1 MEEMSSNIQQNA
13 DNARQTEAIAQK
25 AASDAKSSG
34 EAVGKT
40 VAAMRKISEKISI
53 VEEIARQTNLLAL
66 NAAIEAARAGEHGR
80 GFAVVASEVRKLAE
94 QSQQAAAEI
103 TELSTG
109 SVKIAEAAGDMLEK
123 LVPDIQKTSDLV
135 QEIAAASTE
144 QNAGVEQINKALQQ
158 LDTVIQQNA
167 SASEEMSSTSE
178 ELSAQAVQLQQTVS
192 FFRIA
197 GQRGGGRVVTA
208 ARTRPAKLAAAKKPG
223 ASASGT
229 KFQSPGLAL
238 DMGRADAED
247 GDFERM

>member
-80 GFAVVASEVRKLAE
+80 GLCRGGFRGP
-94 QSQQAAAEI
+94 QAGR
-103 TELSTG
+103 TEPAGRGRNHRTVHGQREDRGGCRGHAGKAGAGHPEDLGPGPGDRGPRAPSRTRAWNRSTRP
-109 SVKIAEAAGDMLEK
+109 SSSW
-123 LVPDIQKTSDLV
+123 TRS
-135 QEIAAASTE
+135 SSR
-144 QNAGVEQINKALQQ
+144 
-158 LDTVIQQNA
+158 NA

-192 FFRIA
+192 FFQIG
-197 GQRGGGRVVTA
+197 GQRGGRVVTA
-208 ARTRPAKLAAAKKPG
+208 ARTRPAKLTAAKKP
-223 ASASGT
+223 AASGT
-229 KFQSPGLAL
+229 KFQPKGLAL
-238 DMGRADAED
+238 DLGRGDTED